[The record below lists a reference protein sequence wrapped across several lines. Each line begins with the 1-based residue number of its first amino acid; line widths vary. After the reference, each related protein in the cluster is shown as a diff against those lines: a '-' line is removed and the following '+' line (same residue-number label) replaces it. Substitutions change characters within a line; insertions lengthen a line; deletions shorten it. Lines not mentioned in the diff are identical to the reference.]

1 MKKCI
6 LFLAVLWLSSLQVWA
21 ASYDTIKIGLESVY
35 KDATQI
41 KLSSQRDL
49 LVGYMEGQDFEE
61 VGNLETNSVTV
72 TRGSGDYYWSS
83 QMYSTLQEAQD
94 MAQFLGKDAV
104 AGYIDRDTYGVFSK
118 LELEGFYYAD
128 RPTTLIEIYNEGQQL
143 ILISY
148 NNETPLLFQGAS
160 RGGELALTQVGAS
173 RIYRGAIGVVNGQ
186 KGGLTP
192 YNQVEMESYLYGVV
206 PCEMGAAYPIEALK
220 AQAVA
225 ARSMANF
232 QYNRYISRGYNLLD
246 TTASQVY
253 RGYGAEKPTTNQ
265 AVDETRGELAFY
277 NGQVAETVYFSTSGG
292 VTEDAKNAWGSAVPY
307 LVAVADPFETEPS
320 QAPWVRKITLQ
331 EIQACLDNQGAG
343 IGQAQ
348 GIEIVSRTA
357 AGRVLEMRVIGSSG
371 TKSYTNEGIRSFF
384 SSTKEGSLKSRLFS
398 FQNFNSVVGST
409 TLPSAKPEGAS
420 TGAPMEVAVIGANS
434 FGQKGLEDLVVMSAN
449 DMVSAPDELVLLS
462 QYGKSIIAGSNEKE
476 SNKTPT
482 TQGNS
487 VVSNLPATEL
497 QMGDLVIYGQGYGHG
512 VGMSQS
518 GAKGMAKAG
527 YNYRDII
534 EYYYTGVKV
543 GN

>member
-1 MKKCI
+1 MKKFI
-6 LFLAVLWLSSLQVWA
+6 LFLAVLWISSIQVWA
-21 ASYDTIKIGLESVY
+21 ASYDMIKIGLESVY
-35 KDATQI
+35 KDTAQI
-41 KLSSQRDL
+41 KISSQRDL
-49 LVGYMEGQDFEE
+49 LVGYMEGQDFLE
-61 VGNLETNSVTV
+61 VGNLETASVTV
-72 TRGSGDYYWSS
+72 TRGSGDYYWSG
-83 QMYSTLQEAQD
+83 QIYSTLQEAQD
-94 MAQFLGKDAV
+94 MAELLGEDAV

-118 LELEGFYYAD
+118 LELEGFFYAD

-173 RIYRGAIGVVNGQ
+173 RTYRGAIGVVNGQ

-232 QYNRYISRGYNLLD
+232 QYNRYVSRGYNLLD

-292 VTEDAKNAWGSAVPY
+292 VTEDAKYTWGTAVPY
-307 LVAVADPFETEPS
+307 LVAVADSFETEPA

-398 FQNFNSVVGST
+398 FQNFNSAVGGT
-409 TLPSAKPEGAS
+409 TLPSVKPEGAS
-420 TGAPMEVAVIGANS
+420 TEVVVIGANS
-434 FGQKGLEDLVVMSAN
+434 LQQRNLSDLVVMSAN
-449 DMVSAPDELVLLS
+449 DMAFEPDELVLLS
-462 QYGKSIIAGSNEKE
+462 QYGKSIIDASHKEE
-476 SNKTPT
+476 SNNTP
-482 TQGNS
+482 NS
-487 VVSNLPATEL
+487 SGSSVTNNLPATEL